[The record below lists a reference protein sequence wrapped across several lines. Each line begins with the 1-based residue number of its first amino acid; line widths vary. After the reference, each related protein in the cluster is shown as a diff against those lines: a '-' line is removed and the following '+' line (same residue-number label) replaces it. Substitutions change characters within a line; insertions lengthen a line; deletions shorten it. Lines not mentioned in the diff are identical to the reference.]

1 MFFDEPYSQLP
12 QDAQYYFNVL
22 ILCIAIS
29 PQFAQEIFQ
38 NNIVDMWDIQK
49 VTDARPIA
57 IHIYITHHIN
67 KDFDYE
73 IQCLPHQ
80 VLEIDPKIGVSF
92 YEMIDYNTNDPWRL
106 DPDVDEID

>member
-1 MFFDEPYSQLP
+1 MFFDEPYLQLP

-22 ILCIAIS
+22 ILCIAVS
-29 PQFAQEIFQ
+29 PQFAQEMFQ

-73 IQCLPHQ
+73 IQCLPH
-80 VLEIDPKIGVSF
+80 
-92 YEMIDYNTNDPWRL
+92 
-106 DPDVDEID
+106 

>member
-22 ILCIAIS
+22 ILCIAVS
-29 PQFAQEIFQ
+29 PQFAQEMFQ

-57 IHIYITHHIN
+57 VHIYITHHIN

-92 YEMIDYNTNDPWRL
+92 YEMIDYNTDDPWRL